1 MAQRV
6 GSTATHRRPTIYDVA
21 RVAGVSPTTVS
32 HAMSGRGRVHPD
44 TRVRVRSVAA
54 SLGYRANP
62 AAQYLAAGS
71 SGTIGLCLPRTGL
84 SRAYYHE
91 VALGAAD
98 QALSHGLALTL
109 IPALEDPAGVA
120 RYAVDAFMVM
130 DPRRGDPMLEA
141 LRDLRLPVVTG
152 DRDLDPKATWAG
164 VLETDQHDAFVELLE
179 HMFANGARRFA
190 AVVSPPEQGWMAST
204 LATYTAW
211 CRQHDIVPRTTRVPF
226 INTPAEV
233 RLAARRLLGAKH
245 PPDAIVG
252 VMEQSALG
260 VLSAATERG
269 VRIPDDLLLAS
280 CVDISA
286 HVASWPSITSLD
298 LQPRVFGARLVD
310 LVVRVLGGE
319 RDVVGSVKAQLRVR
333 ASTRRASPHGR
344 AHPATGDHHTQ
355 EHRHLSR
362 QR

>member
-1 MAQRV
+1 MTQRV

-54 SLGYRANP
+54 RLGYRANP

-71 SGTIGLCLPRTGL
+71 SGTIGLCLPKTGL

-91 VALGAAD
+91 VALGAAE
-98 QALSHGLALTL
+98 QALAHGLALTL
-109 IPALEDPAGVA
+109 VPALDDAAGVTKYDDLA
-120 RYAVDAFMVM
+120 GVTRYAVDAFMVV

-141 LRDLRLPVVTG
+141 LRQLRLPVVTG
-152 DRDLDPKATWAG
+152 ERDLDAGASWAG
-164 VLETDQHDAFVELLE
+164 VLETDQNDAFVQLLE
-179 HMFANGARRFA
+179 HMRANGARRFA
-190 AVVSPPEQGWMAST
+190 AIVSPPEQGWMAST
-204 LATYTAW
+204 LETYTAW
-211 CRQHDIVPRTTRVPF
+211 CRLQGLAPRTTRVSF

-233 RLAARRLLGAKH
+233 RLAARRLLGSKH

-280 CVDISA
+280 CVDMSA
-286 HVASWPSITSLD
+286 HMSSWPSITSLD
-298 LQPRVFGARLVD
+298 LQPRLFGARLVD

-319 RDVVGSVKAQLRVR
+319 QGAADSVQAQLRVR
-333 ASTRRASPHGR
+333 ASTRRISPDGR
-344 AHPATGDHHTQ
+344 AHAGVGD
-355 EHRHLSR
+355 R
-362 QR
+362 

>member
-1 MAQRV
+1 MPQDV
-6 GSTATHRRPTIYDVA
+6 GSTVTHRRPTIYDVA

-44 TRVRVRSVAA
+44 TRVRVQSVAT

-71 SGTIGLCLPRTGL
+71 SGTIGLCLPKTGL

-98 QALSHGLALTL
+98 QALAHGLALTL
-109 IPALEDPAGVA
+109 VPALEDPAGVT
-120 RYAVDAFMVM
+120 RYAVDAFMVV
-130 DPRRGDPMLEA
+130 DPRRGDPMLET
-141 LRDLRLPVVTG
+141 LRRLRLPVVTG
-152 DRDLDPKATWAG
+152 ERDLDPNGAWAG
-164 VLETDQHDAFVELLE
+164 VLETDQHDAFVQLLD
-179 HMFANGARRFA
+179 HMHANGAHRFA
-190 AVVSPPEQGWMAST
+190 AVVSAPEQGWMANT
-204 LATYTAW
+204 LETYAAW
-211 CRQHDIVPRTTRVPF
+211 CRLHDIAPRTTRVSF
-226 INTPAEV
+226 INTPSEV
-233 RLAARRLLGAKH
+233 RLAARRLLGSKH

-260 VLSAATERG
+260 VLSTATERG
-269 VRIPDDLLLAS
+269 IRIPDDLLLAS

-286 HVASWPSITSLD
+286 HLTAWPSITSLD

-319 RDVVGSVKAQLRVR
+319 RDVADSVKAQLRVR
-333 ASTRRASPHGR
+333 ASTRRAPADGR
-344 AHPATGDHHTQ
+344 AHPRTG
-355 EHRHLSR
+355 EHQVREHEPASR
-362 QR
+362 SR